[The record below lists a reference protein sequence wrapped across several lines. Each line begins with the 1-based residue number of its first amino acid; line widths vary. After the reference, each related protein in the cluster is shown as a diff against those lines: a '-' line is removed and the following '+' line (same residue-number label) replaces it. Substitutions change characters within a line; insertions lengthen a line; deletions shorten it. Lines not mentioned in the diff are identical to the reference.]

1 MKKRLFTA
9 SVLATSML
17 WLAAAP
23 GTVMAQ
29 DKFPSKSVRWIVPYA
44 AGGGSDFLA
53 RTIGQ
58 AWGAQAHHPIVVDN
72 RVDPISSEI
81 VG

>member
-23 GTVMAQ
+23 TAAVAQ

-44 AGGGSDFLA
+44 AGGGS
-53 RTIGQ
+53 
-58 AWGAQAHHPIVVDN
+58 
-72 RVDPISSEI
+72 
-81 VG
+81 

>member
-1 MKKRLFTA
+1 MNKRLFTA

-17 WLAAAP
+17 WLAGAPTAA
-23 GTVMAQ
+23 VAQ
-29 DKFPSKSVRWIVPYA
+29 DKFPNKSVRWIVPYA

-58 AWGAQAHHPIVVDN
+58 A
-72 RVDPISSEI
+72 
-81 VG
+81 

>member
-23 GTVMAQ
+23 GTAVAQ
-29 DKFPSKSVRWIVPYA
+29 DKYPSKSVRWIVPYA
-44 AGGGSDFLA
+44 AGGGSDFWPA
-53 RTIGQ
+53 
-58 AWGAQAHHPIVVDN
+58 P
-72 RVDPISSEI
+72 
-81 VG
+81 